1 MTSQRAAPRPGK
13 NRSRRNLASTARGG
27 GGGSAHSAETEGAL
41 ISRKTYALATL
52 ILFVIEVLIALFVRD
67 AIIRPYVGDVLAVA
81 LVYTALRAITLL
93 AMIPAIATALIIALV
108 IEIAQALDL
117 LGALG
122 LRDNQLARIVLG
134 GAFDWMDLIAYAVGG
149 IVVVLVELA
158 ARRKDA

>member
-1 MTSQRAAPRPGK
+1 MARPERPRSVFIIAAV
-13 NRSRRNLASTARGG
+13 
-27 GGGSAHSAETEGAL
+27 
-41 ISRKTYALATL
+41 TL
-52 ILFVIEVLIALFVRD
+52 FAIEVVIALFVRD
-67 AIIRPYVGDVLAVA
+67 AFIRPYIGDVLAVA
-81 LVYTALRAITLL
+81 LVYTALRAIVPLT
-93 AMIPAIATALIIALV
+93 MIPAIATALTIALA

-149 IVVVLVELA
+149 IVIVIVELA

>member
-1 MTSQRAAPRPGK
+1 MDRRVAPG
-13 NRSRRNLASTARGG
+13 RR
-27 GGGSAHSAETEGAL
+27 GAP
-41 ISRKTYALATL
+41 ISRKVYALAAL
-52 ILFVIEVLIALFVRD
+52 IVFAIEVVIALFVRD
-67 AIIRPYVGDVLAVA
+67 AFIRPYIGDVLAVA
-81 LVYTALRAITLL
+81 LVYTALRAIVPLT
-93 AMIPAIATALIIALV
+93 MIPAIATALTIALA

-149 IVVVLVELA
+149 IVVVIVELA

>member
-1 MTSQRAAPRPGK
+1 M
-13 NRSRRNLASTARGG
+13 
-27 GGGSAHSAETEGAL
+27 
-41 ISRKTYALATL
+41 
-52 ILFVIEVLIALFVRD
+52 
-67 AIIRPYVGDVLAVA
+67 LAVA
-81 LVYTALRAITLL
+81 LVYTALRAIVPLT
-93 AMIPAIATALIIALV
+93 MIPAIATALTIALA

-149 IVVVLVELA
+149 IVIVIVELA